1 MPPAIMPPNC
11 GAALPPLLSFPP
23 RLGISLLLLALLATS
38 PPGGLSMLGMGG
50 APPTGGPE
58 GLLVSFPTIGAERSL
73 VTAFFSRAPLVIS
86 PSRAPC
92 TTVSVACF
100 MKDVA
105 HSRKPRYSSA
115 QVGSRTLPCPAA
127 GSGLAEILPGGGGGG
142 GGGGAGGPPFAP
154 GIGGGGGGGGGGM
167 AW

>member
-1 MPPAIMPPNC
+1 
-11 GAALPPLLSFPP
+11 
-23 RLGISLLLLALLATS
+23 
-38 PPGGLSMLGMGG
+38 MLGMGG

-86 PSRAPC
+86 PSRAPF
-92 TTVSVACF
+92 TPTLVVYIMTDTACRG
-100 MKDVA
+100 DQDTA
-105 HSRKPRYSSA
+105 SGE
-115 QVGSRTLPCPAA
+115 VGSHTLPCPAA
-127 GSGLAEILPGGGGGG
+127 GSGLAEILPGGG

-167 AW
+167 IWVGCKDALAQQRLLRYQRGLFLLDDEVVSLVELRNRRKGGVIVV